1 LIPIRDNLPTD
12 SFPVVTLTII
22 VINVLVFL
30 FLQGP
35 SFSLSSSQEVNPK
48 TIVEYGATPYRITHP
63 GKRCELALVQT
74 QTGSSTVPVCQGTAD
89 YRAAAQGAQIEHIH
103 QPPAFLTIFTSMFMH
118 GGLFH
123 IGGNMLYLWIF
134 GNNVEDTLGHGRYL
148 LFYLLSGVAAA
159 LAQTAVGPS
168 SMVPMVGASGAVSGV
183 LGAYLLLFPHARV
196 TTLIILG
203 FFFRLVQIPAMVVLG
218 FWIVLQLLNG
228 LGSFGSS
235 GGVAF
240 FAHIGGFLV
249 GMGLLYVL
257 KPRARS
263 RAG

>member
-1 LIPIRDNLPTD
+1 VFPLKDDNP
-12 SFPVVTLTII
+12 SNSAPVVTVALIVLNALFFVYQISLEAGGADGARAGQAFIEEFGLVPCRLTGACR
-22 VINVLVFL
+22 V
-30 FLQGP
+30 GP
-35 SFSLSSSQEVNPK
+35 EVPSP
-48 TIVEYGATPYRITHP
+48 I
-63 GKRCELALVQT
+63 
-74 QTGSSTVPVCQGTAD
+74 
-89 YRAAAQGAQIEHIH
+89 
-103 QPPAFLTIFTSMFMH
+103 LTIFTSMFMH

-168 SMVPMVGASGAVSGV
+168 SVVPMVGASGAVSGV
-183 LGAYLLLFPHARV
+183 LGAYLLLFPRAHV

-240 FAHIGGFLV
+240 FAHIGGFLA

-257 KPRARS
+257 KPRAWS

>member
-1 LIPIRDNLPTD
+1 VFPLKDDNP
-12 SFPVVTLTII
+12 SNSAPVVTVALIVLNALFFVYQISLEAGGADGARAGQAFIDEFGLVPCRLTGACR
-22 VINVLVFL
+22 V
-30 FLQGP
+30 GP
-35 SFSLSSSQEVNPK
+35 
-48 TIVEYGATPYRITHP
+48 
-63 GKRCELALVQT
+63 ELP
-74 QTGSSTVPVCQGTAD
+74 SP
-89 YRAAAQGAQIEHIH
+89 I
-103 QPPAFLTIFTSMFMH
+103 LTIFTSMFMH

-183 LGAYLLLFPHARV
+183 LGAYLLLFPHAHV

-203 FFFRLVQIPAMVVLG
+203 FFFRLVHIPAMVVLG
-218 FWIVLQLLNG
+218 FWIVLQVLNG

-240 FAHIGGFLV
+240 FAHIGGFLA

>member
-1 LIPIRDNLPTD
+1 MFPLKDDNP
-12 SFPVVTLTII
+12 SNSAPVVTVALIVLNALFFVYQISLEAGGADGARAGQAFIDEFGLVPCRLTGACR
-22 VINVLVFL
+22 V
-30 FLQGP
+30 GP
-35 SFSLSSSQEVNPK
+35 
-48 TIVEYGATPYRITHP
+48 
-63 GKRCELALVQT
+63 ELP
-74 QTGSSTVPVCQGTAD
+74 SP
-89 YRAAAQGAQIEHIH
+89 I
-103 QPPAFLTIFTSMFMH
+103 LTIFTSMFMH

-183 LGAYLLLFPHARV
+183 LGAYLLLFPHAHV

-203 FFFRLVQIPAMVVLG
+203 FFFRLVQVPAMVVLG
-218 FWIVLQLLNG
+218 FWIVLQVLNG

-240 FAHIGGFLV
+240 FAHIGGFLA

>member
-1 LIPIRDNLPTD
+1 MFPLKDDNP
-12 SFPVVTLTII
+12 SNSAPVVTVALIVLNALFFVYQISLEAGGADGARAGQAFIDEFGLVPCRLTGACR
-22 VINVLVFL
+22 VGAEL
-30 FLQGP
+30 P
-35 SFSLSSSQEVNPK
+35 S
-48 TIVEYGATPYRITHP
+48 
-63 GKRCELALVQT
+63 
-74 QTGSSTVPVCQGTAD
+74 PV
-89 YRAAAQGAQIEHIH
+89 
-103 QPPAFLTIFTSMFMH
+103 LTIFTSMFMH

-183 LGAYLLLFPHARV
+183 LGAYLLLFPHAHV

-203 FFFRLVQIPAMVVLG
+203 FFFRLVHIPAMVVLG
-218 FWIVLQLLNG
+218 FWIVLQVLNG

-240 FAHIGGFLV
+240 FAHIGGFLA

>member
-1 LIPIRDNLPTD
+1 VFPLKDDNP
-12 SFPVVTLTII
+12 SESAPVVTVALIVLNALFFVYQISLEAGGTDGARAGQAFIEEFGLVPCRLTGACR
-22 VINVLVFL
+22 V
-30 FLQGP
+30 GP
-35 SFSLSSSQEVNPK
+35 
-48 TIVEYGATPYRITHP
+48 
-63 GKRCELALVQT
+63 ELP
-74 QTGSSTVPVCQGTAD
+74 SP
-89 YRAAAQGAQIEHIH
+89 I
-103 QPPAFLTIFTSMFMH
+103 LTIFTSMFMH

-183 LGAYLLLFPHARV
+183 LGAYLLLFPHAHV

-203 FFFRLVQIPAMVVLG
+203 FFFRLVHIPAMVVLG
-218 FWIVLQLLNG
+218 FWIVLQVLNG

-240 FAHIGGFLV
+240 FAHIGGFLA

>member
-1 LIPIRDNLPTD
+1 MFPLKDDNP
-12 SFPVVTLTII
+12 SNSAPVVTVALIVLNALFFVYQISLEAGGADGARAGQAFIDEFGLVPCRLTGACR
-22 VINVLVFL
+22 V
-30 FLQGP
+30 GP
-35 SFSLSSSQEVNPK
+35 
-48 TIVEYGATPYRITHP
+48 
-63 GKRCELALVQT
+63 ELP
-74 QTGSSTVPVCQGTAD
+74 SP
-89 YRAAAQGAQIEHIH
+89 I
-103 QPPAFLTIFTSMFMH
+103 LTIFTSMFMH

-183 LGAYLLLFPHARV
+183 LGAYLLLFPHAHV

-218 FWIVLQLLNG
+218 FWIVLQVLNG

>member
-1 LIPIRDNLPTD
+1 MFPLKDDNP
-12 SFPVVTLTII
+12 SNSAPVVTVALIVLNALFFVYQISLEAGGADGARAGQAFIDEFGLVPCRLTGACR
-22 VINVLVFL
+22 V
-30 FLQGP
+30 GP
-35 SFSLSSSQEVNPK
+35 
-48 TIVEYGATPYRITHP
+48 
-63 GKRCELALVQT
+63 ELP
-74 QTGSSTVPVCQGTAD
+74 SPV
-89 YRAAAQGAQIEHIH
+89 
-103 QPPAFLTIFTSMFMH
+103 LTIFTSMFMH

-183 LGAYLLLFPHARV
+183 LGAYLLLFPHAHV

-203 FFFRLVQIPAMVVLG
+203 FFFRLVHIPAMVVLG
-218 FWIVLQLLNG
+218 FWIVLQVLNG

-240 FAHIGGFLV
+240 FAHIGGFLA

>member
-1 LIPIRDNLPTD
+1 VFPLKDDNP
-12 SFPVVTLTII
+12 SNSAPVVTVTLIVLNALFFVYQISLEAGGADGARAGQAFIEEFGLVPCRLTGACR
-22 VINVLVFL
+22 V
-30 FLQGP
+30 GP
-35 SFSLSSSQEVNPK
+35 
-48 TIVEYGATPYRITHP
+48 
-63 GKRCELALVQT
+63 ELP
-74 QTGSSTVPVCQGTAD
+74 SPV
-89 YRAAAQGAQIEHIH
+89 
-103 QPPAFLTIFTSMFMH
+103 LTIFTSMFMH

-168 SMVPMVGASGAVSGV
+168 SVVPMVGASGAVSGV
-183 LGAYLLLFPHARV
+183 LGAYLLLFPHAHV

-218 FWIVLQLLNG
+218 FWIVLQVLNG

-240 FAHIGGFLV
+240 FAHIGGFLA
-249 GMGLLYVL
+249 GMGLLYAL
-257 KPRARS
+257 KPRAGS

>member
-1 LIPIRDNLPTD
+1 VFPLKDDNP
-12 SFPVVTLTII
+12 SESAPVVTVALIVLNALFFVYQISLEAGGADGARAGQAFIEEFGLVPCRLTGACR
-22 VINVLVFL
+22 V
-30 FLQGP
+30 GP
-35 SFSLSSSQEVNPK
+35 
-48 TIVEYGATPYRITHP
+48 
-63 GKRCELALVQT
+63 ELP
-74 QTGSSTVPVCQGTAD
+74 SP
-89 YRAAAQGAQIEHIH
+89 I
-103 QPPAFLTIFTSMFMH
+103 LTIFTSMFMH

-183 LGAYLLLFPHARV
+183 LGAYLLLFPHAHV

-203 FFFRLVQIPAMVVLG
+203 FFFRLVHIPAMVVLG
-218 FWIVLQLLNG
+218 FWIVLQVLNG

-240 FAHIGGFLV
+240 FAHIGGFLA

>member
-1 LIPIRDNLPTD
+1 MFPLKDDNPSNTAPIVTVALI
-12 SFPVVTLTII
+12 
-22 VINVLVFL
+22 VLNALVYL
-30 FLQGP
+30 YQ
-35 SFSLSSSQEVNPK
+35 FSLAVGGTEGLQAFEDFVRDFGLVPCRL
-48 TIVEYGATPYRITHP
+48 TGACRVGP
-63 GKRCELALVQT
+63 ELP
-74 QTGSSTVPVCQGTAD
+74 SPV
-89 YRAAAQGAQIEHIH
+89 
-103 QPPAFLTIFTSMFMH
+103 LTIFSSMFMH
-118 GGLFH
+118 GGWLH

-168 SMVPMVGASGAVSGV
+168 STVPMVGASGAVSGV
-183 LGAYLLLFPHARV
+183 LGAYLILFPNAHV

-218 FWIVLQLLNG
+218 FWIVLQVLSG

-240 FAHIGGFLV
+240 FAHVGGFLA
-249 GMGLLYVL
+249 GMGLLFVL
-257 KPRARS
+257 KPRARN
-263 RAG
+263 RAA

>member
-1 LIPIRDNLPTD
+1 VFPLKDDNP
-12 SFPVVTLTII
+12 SNSAPVVTVALIVLNALFFVYQISLEAGGADGARAGQAFIDEFGLVPCRLTGACR
-22 VINVLVFL
+22 V
-30 FLQGP
+30 GP
-35 SFSLSSSQEVNPK
+35 
-48 TIVEYGATPYRITHP
+48 
-63 GKRCELALVQT
+63 ELP
-74 QTGSSTVPVCQGTAD
+74 SP
-89 YRAAAQGAQIEHIH
+89 I
-103 QPPAFLTIFTSMFMH
+103 LTIFTSMFMH

-148 LFYLLSGVAAA
+148 LFYLLSGIAAA

-183 LGAYLLLFPHARV
+183 LGAYLLLFPHAHV

-218 FWIVLQLLNG
+218 FWIVLQVLNG

>member
-1 LIPIRDNLPTD
+1 MFPLKDDNP
-12 SFPVVTLTII
+12 SNSAPVVTVALIVLNALFFVYQISLEAGGADGARAGQAFIDEFGLVPCRLTGACR
-22 VINVLVFL
+22 V
-30 FLQGP
+30 GP
-35 SFSLSSSQEVNPK
+35 
-48 TIVEYGATPYRITHP
+48 
-63 GKRCELALVQT
+63 ELP
-74 QTGSSTVPVCQGTAD
+74 SP
-89 YRAAAQGAQIEHIH
+89 I
-103 QPPAFLTIFTSMFMH
+103 LTIFTSMFMH

-183 LGAYLLLFPHARV
+183 LGAYLLLFPHAHV

-203 FFFRLVQIPAMVVLG
+203 FFFRLVHIPAMVVLG
-218 FWIVLQLLNG
+218 FWIVLQVLNG

-240 FAHIGGFLV
+240 FAHIGGFLF

>member
-1 LIPIRDNLPTD
+1 MFPLKDDNP
-12 SFPVVTLTII
+12 SNSAPVVTVALIVLNALFFVYQISLEAGGADGARAGQAFIDEFGLVPCRLTGACR
-22 VINVLVFL
+22 V
-30 FLQGP
+30 GP
-35 SFSLSSSQEVNPK
+35 
-48 TIVEYGATPYRITHP
+48 
-63 GKRCELALVQT
+63 ELP
-74 QTGSSTVPVCQGTAD
+74 SP
-89 YRAAAQGAQIEHIH
+89 I
-103 QPPAFLTIFTSMFMH
+103 LTIFTSMFMH

-168 SMVPMVGASGAVSGV
+168 SVVPMVGASGAVSGV
-183 LGAYLLLFPHARV
+183 LGAYLLLFPHAHV

-203 FFFRLVQIPAMVVLG
+203 FFFRLVQVPAMVVLG
-218 FWIVLQLLNG
+218 FWIVLQVLNG

-235 GGVAF
+235 AGVAF
-240 FAHIGGFLV
+240 FAHIGGFLS

-257 KPRARS
+257 KPRVGG